1 MGIANKLFA
10 VPWSALT
17 LDTANKRFVLNV
29 DKERLESA
37 PGFDKDDWPDM
48 ADPTWQNTIHSYYGT
63 KPYIGPADTPD
74 VPYEDTPYTQPAP
87 KNLDSGRIR

>member
-1 MGIANKLFA
+1 M
-10 VPWSALT
+10 SALK
-17 LDTANKRFVLNV
+17 LDTVNKRFLLKV

-63 KPYIGPADTPD
+63 KS
-74 VPYEDTPYTQPAP
+74 YTDAKSSVDYAASAP
-87 KNLDSGRIR
+87 RKDERISDSAKDKRY